1 MKSEVLRSRS
11 RFRDPARDPRPD
23 ILLTLCVLSL
33 TEIRIVIGE
42 SDAVRTT
49 DIERR
54 EMMFA
59 CPRCL
64 EREARE
70 LERQG
75 LGLGDIAATLNVT
88 LRAVVLLLEA
98 NETTR

>member
-1 MKSEVLRSRS
+1 M
-11 RFRDPARDPRPD
+11 
-23 ILLTLCVLSL
+23 
-33 TEIRIVIGE
+33 
-42 SDAVRTT
+42 RTA

-59 CPRCL
+59 CPRSL

-70 LERQG
+70 LERQA
-75 LGLGDIAATLNVT
+75 LGLSDITATLNVT